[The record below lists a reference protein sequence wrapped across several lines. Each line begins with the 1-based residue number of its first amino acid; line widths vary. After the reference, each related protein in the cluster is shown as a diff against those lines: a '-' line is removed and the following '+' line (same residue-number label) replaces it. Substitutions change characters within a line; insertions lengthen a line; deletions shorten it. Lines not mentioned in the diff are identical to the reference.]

1 MRTFVL
7 YLSKAQKFCFE
18 NPKFYRN
25 PKLTHAKNSSALF
38 FLLLLSF
45 IFIKSGISI
54 EDSPSHA
61 ADDEKKFRYYHQR
74 EFIMQIFVC
83 VILSFFMRFMCRIVV
98 VFGRECSRVKNPT
111 LLQKGALGLFAMTIW
126 DLFTRRSSSRR
137 ERSFAEPFGVKEPL
151 ECYFAFSVV
160 DFCLDVSVY

>member
-1 MRTFVL
+1 
-7 YLSKAQKFCFE
+7 
-18 NPKFYRN
+18 
-25 PKLTHAKNSSALF
+25 
-38 FLLLLSF
+38 
-45 IFIKSGISI
+45 
-54 EDSPSHA
+54 
-61 ADDEKKFRYYHQR
+61 
-74 EFIMQIFVC
+74 MQIFVC
-83 VILSFFMRFMCRIVV
+83 VILSFFMRFMCRIGV
-98 VFGRECSRVKNPT
+98 VFGRECSRVKNLF